1 MTEQSKDYAE
11 ALYAL
16 AAETG
21 EQEACLSGLT
31 LAAALLEEHPDYR
44 ELLASPAIPM
54 GERDALLEQAFAGA
68 VPEQVVSFLGLLCAH
83 GRIRSLDACVTEY
96 RRLYEAAI
104 SLSTAYVTSAVALT
118 DGQRKRLQQK
128 LEALTGHT
136 VVLECAVDETLLGGL
151 TVQIDGKVLDGSLR
165 RRLHDVKEVIEQ

>member
-21 EQEACLSGLT
+21 EEAACLEGLT
-31 LAAALLEEHPDYR
+31 LAAALLEEHPAYR
-44 ELLASPAIPM
+44 ELLANPAIPAA
-54 GERDALLEQAFAGA
+54 ERSALLEEALSGA
-68 VPEQVVSFLGLLCAH
+68 VPEQVLSFLGLLCAH
-83 GRIRSLDACVTEY
+83 GRIRGLEACLTEY
-96 RRLYEAAI
+96 RRLYQASIA
-104 SLSTAYVTSAVALT
+104 LSTATVTSAVALT
-118 DGQRKRLQQK
+118 EAQRVRLQQK

-136 VVLECAVDETLLGGL
+136 VVLECTVDEALLGGL

-165 RRLHDVKEVIEQ
+165 RRLHEVKEVIEQ